1 MMIRYAL
8 RCPEGHDFDGW
19 FRSSEDFDRLDEA
32 GQVSCTHCGAS
43 GVEKV
48 LMSPAVASDR
58 AGPAPLRTPAA
69 DPQAQALAKLR
80 AHVEANSDYVGLGF
94 VAEARAMHEGRK
106 PHRSIHGEAKVEDAR
121 RLLEDGVP
129 VAPLPFLPKQRAN

>member
-1 MMIRYAL
+1 MIRYSL

-19 FRSSEDFDRLDEA
+19 FRSSGDFDRLEAA
-32 GQVSCTHCGAS
+32 GQVLCAHCGGG

-48 LMSPAVASDR
+48 LMAPAVASDR
-58 AGPAPLRTPAA
+58 PDPAPLRVEPA
-69 DPQAQALAKLR
+69 DPKARALAKLR

-94 VAEARAMHEGRK
+94 AAEARAMHEGRA

-129 VAPLPFLPKQRAN
+129 VAPLPFLPKQRTN

>member
-1 MMIRYAL
+1 MIRYAL
-8 RCPEGHDFDGW
+8 RCPQGHDFESW
-19 FRSSEDFDRLDEA
+19 FRNSEDFDRLDVA
-32 GQVSCTHCGAS
+32 GQVVCAHCGAG

-48 LMSPAVASDR
+48 LMAPAVTGERPVPGRLR
-58 AGPAPLRTPAA
+58 AGPE
-69 DPQAQALAKLR
+69 DPHAKALARLR

-106 PHRSIHGEAKVEDAR
+106 PHRSIHGEAKVEEAR
-121 RLLEDGVP
+121 QLIDEGVP